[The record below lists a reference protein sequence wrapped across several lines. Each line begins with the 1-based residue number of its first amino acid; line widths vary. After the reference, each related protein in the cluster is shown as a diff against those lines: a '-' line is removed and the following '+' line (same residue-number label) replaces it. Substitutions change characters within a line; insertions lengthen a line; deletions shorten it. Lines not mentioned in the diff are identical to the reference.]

1 MISRRH
7 DPAADCRPGTA
18 TRRRSEMIGGGLVL
32 AAGLLIIGIAAD
44 APSARAAQATRTE
57 LSYTCAFPSGDF
69 AVSAAITSTFTPT
82 ATIGASIAPI
92 SLRMTIRV
100 PRPAVASPTGPGG
113 TGPGAASPGAT
124 DLSGTAILSVIETGN
139 AQSRQAQWHLTSAPA
154 AQPAPSTGPIAL
166 QASGMAPAGSL
177 ASPGVLTFTASTLN
191 LTLRARHLGGSPTTV
206 RATCALTGAPPR
218 LAAIDVTAASPTASP
233 SPASAS
239 KPARHVKAPKG
250 CGQIKVIG
258 TGTATCGYLTGYADV
273 AKLIGA
279 ALLQPKL
286 GRPALVNVD
295 FAEHHGF
302 KHDKLIEHS
311 TGELYYHGRHALPP
325 VTATFLA
332 FRFVPVTATLHIT
345 ELTSVAILS
354 ASGITAP
361 PYPITVKATTKAMLK
376 VTDVSVNGLSLPV
389 GTQCRIAA
397 PLILTLI
404 GKGDNTIPPKGYTVP
419 TGGTLAGRVTIPP
432 FTHCGTTENLDPLLT
447 GSISGH
453 GNYVKLTQGKL
464 CGPAQPANWTCP
476 PPVPKGRH

>member
-1 MISRRH
+1 MISRR
-7 DPAADCRPGTA
+7 DGTAADRRQGGA
-18 TRRRSEMIGGGLVL
+18 TGRRRREMIAGGLVL
-32 AAGLLIIGIAAD
+32 AAGLLIIAGIAAD
-44 APSARAAQATRTE
+44 APSASAAQAVHTD
-57 LSYTCAFPSGDF
+57 LNYTCAFPAGDF
-69 AVSAAITSTFTPT
+69 AVGVAITSTFAASAT
-82 ATIGASIAPI
+82 AGAPIGPI
-92 SLRMTIRV
+92 SLRMTTRL
-100 PRPAVASPTGPGG
+100 PRPAIASLTGTGDTGRTSLSAADVLSVTETGHAQSGQVQWHLAAAPAGQPAPATGPVALQAIG
-113 TGPGAASPGAT
+113 TGSVSPIASPG
-124 DLSGTAILSVIETGN
+124 L
-139 AQSRQAQWHLTSAPA
+139 
-154 AQPAPSTGPIAL
+154 
-166 QASGMAPAGSL
+166 
-177 ASPGVLTFTASTLN
+177 LTFTASTLN
-191 LTLRARHLGGSPTTV
+191 LTLQARRLGGSPRTV
-206 RATCALTGAPPR
+206 SATCALTGAAPPR
-218 LAAIDVTAASPTASP
+218 LAAIRVTAASPTPAP
-233 SPASAS
+233 SASATS
-239 KPARHVKAPKG
+239 TRQPARRTKAPKG
-250 CGQIKVIG
+250 CGQIKVVG

-311 TGELYYHGRHALPP
+311 TGELYYHGQHALPP

-376 VTDVSVNGLSLPV
+376 VTDVSVNGLSLKV

-453 GNYVKLTQGKL
+453 GNYVKMTQGKL

-476 PPVPKGRH
+476 PPVPKARH